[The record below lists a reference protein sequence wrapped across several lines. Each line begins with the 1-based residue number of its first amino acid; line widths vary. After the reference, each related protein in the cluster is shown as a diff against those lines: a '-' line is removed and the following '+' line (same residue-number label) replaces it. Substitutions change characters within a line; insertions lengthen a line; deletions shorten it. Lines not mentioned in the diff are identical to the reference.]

1 MKIVKPDLLYLWT
14 KVCIENDVQSFEAL
28 YRHLYT
34 RLLKFSIQ
42 FTKNKESSE
51 DIIAEVFVRCWE
63 NRKNSAH
70 LENLESYFFI
80 AVKNQT
86 IKFLKKNSSF
96 TFIDLVD
103 SGDQLPV
110 YTQTPESLLEQKELH
125 KQLNGAIETLPA
137 QCKLIFRLIKE
148 SGMKYKEVAELL
160 EISPRTVQTQ
170 LFRAIAKLR
179 VILKPNSFVGN
190 NDQLAEKLIGIIIL
204 LGMISF
210 F

>member
-1 MKIVKPDLLYLWT
+1 MKIVKPDLLYLWS
-14 KVCIENDVQSFEAL
+14 KICLENDVQSFEAL

-42 FTKNKESSE
+42 FTKNKEVSE

-70 LENLESYFFI
+70 LSNLESYFFV

-86 IKFLKKNSSF
+86 IKQVKKNSSF
-96 TFIDLVD
+96 TFIDLVE
-103 SGDQLPV
+103 SLDQLPAF
-110 YTQTPESLLEQKELH
+110 THTPETLLEQKELH
-125 KQLNGAIETLPA
+125 RQLNGAIETLPA
-137 QCKLIFRLIKE
+137 QCKLVFRLIKE
-148 SGMKYKEVAELL
+148 SGLKYKEVAELL

-179 VILKPNSFVGN
+179 LILKPDHFVGN
-190 NDQLAEKLIGIIIL
+190 GDHLIEKLVSIVIL